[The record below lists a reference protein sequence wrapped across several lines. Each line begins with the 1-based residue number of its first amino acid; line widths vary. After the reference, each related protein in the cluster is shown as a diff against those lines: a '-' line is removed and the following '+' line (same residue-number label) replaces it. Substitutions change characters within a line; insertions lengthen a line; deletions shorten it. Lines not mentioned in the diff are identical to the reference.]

1 MKFFNPK
8 EDVLDVQITKYGRN
22 LLSRGSWKPAYY
34 AFFDDNV
41 LYDTQY
47 GGVTE
52 SKNSAETRI
61 QDETPL
67 LRTQGNFTGCDE
79 YLFELLAPDPTT
91 PALFQPVGPGALPLR
106 AEFSYARLGTYEKLN
121 VMPMSLGTTTLGS
134 TKTPAYTMQFLE
146 EEINK
151 VEHNMTGSVRTA
163 NLPVVSTTAYSQQ
176 LLKIPQIDMD
186 VTFQISVVSDPLS
199 PEISF
204 QVDSALT
211 PGNKYADGYSVVV
224 GPAQIIFIIEEENA
238 PFDYRNFDIEVY
250 EITKQV
256 GPLGETVL
264 EPLSFIKPLEMV
276 KNNILLDT
284 REAEIAAG
292 RLTGAPPD
300 VDPTFVQYYFDINV
314 DDEIDENTLCR
325 ALAELARKGES
336 LFTDLEIVCPDLM
349 TPIGVDIYGS
359 DAIDEDCPDY

>member
-8 EDVLDVQITKYGRN
+8 EDVLDVQITKHGRN

-41 LYDTQY
+41 LYDAQY

-79 YLFELLAPDPTT
+79 YLFELSPDDVH
-91 PALFQPVGPGALPLR
+91 VGGR
-106 AEFSYARLGTYEKLN
+106 RKSSRLGTYEKLN

-146 EEINK
+146 GEINK

-163 NLPVVSTTAYSQQ
+163 NLPFVSTTAYSQQ
-176 LLKIPQIDMD
+176 LLKIPQIDID

-204 QVDSALT
+204 QVDPALT

-224 GPAQIIFIIEEENA
+224 GPAQIIFIIEEESA

-325 ALAELARKGES
+325 AMAELARKGES

>member
-79 YLFELLAPDPTT
+79 YLFDRVRTKVE
-91 PALFQPVGPGALPLR
+91 R
-106 AEFSYARLGTYEKLN
+106 ARLGIYEKLN

-134 TKTPAYTMQFLE
+134 AKTPAYKMQFLE
-146 EEINK
+146 GEINK
-151 VEHNMTGSVRTA
+151 VEHNMTGTIRTA
-163 NLPVVSTTAYSQQ
+163 NLPFVSTTAYSQQ

-325 ALAELARKGES
+325 AMAELARKGES

>member
-79 YLFELLAPDPTT
+79 YLFDRVRTKVE
-91 PALFQPVGPGALPLR
+91 R
-106 AEFSYARLGTYEKLN
+106 ARLGIYEKLN

-134 TKTPAYTMQFLE
+134 AKTPAYKMQFLE
-146 EEINK
+146 GEINK
-151 VEHNMTGSVRTA
+151 VEHNMTGTIRTA
-163 NLPVVSTTAYSQQ
+163 NLPFVSTTAYSQQ

-325 ALAELARKGES
+325 AMAELARKGES
-336 LFTDLEIVCPDLM
+336 LFTDLEIVCPDLRS
-349 TPIGVDIYGS
+349 PIGVDIYGS